1 MKSVYIKDL
10 AMGQPVDGL
19 FVITRAGL
27 RSYSGGQFLSLRL
40 ADKTGKVDGV
50 IWDRAEDA
58 YARLTVGRPARVV
71 GKVGQYQGSLQV
83 TIDKLIADV
92 EPGEIDPDDFLAS
105 APVDLEK
112 TAEEFCQLADT
123 LTNPHL
129 RALWQ
134 LFLKDEQ
141 PLWQAFQ
148 KAPGGK
154 LWHHGY
160 LGGLL
165 EHTLSVCRC
174 ALRIADGY
182 PGVDRDVL
190 LTAGLFHDLGKAE
203 EFCFDTMI
211 DYTDCG
217 RLIGHLVLSV
227 VKVESLIARLPDF
240 PEALRNQVVH
250 CMLAHH
256 GETPQSPMQAMTR
269 EALILYHADH
279 IDAHLNA
286 YEREMG
292 KARAAG
298 KAWTDYI
305 NLIGRFLYVGNG
317 QEPTQS

>member
-1 MKSVYIKDL
+1 MKSVYVKDL

-19 FVITRAGL
+19 FVVSRAGL

-50 IWDRAEDA
+50 VWDRAEDVYQSVA
-58 YARLTVGRPARVV
+58 VGRPVRVV
-71 GKVGQYQGSLQV
+71 GKVGQYQGNLQV
-83 TIDKLIADV
+83 TVDKLVAEV
-92 EPGEIDPDDFLAS
+92 DPSEVDPEDFLAR
-105 APVDLEK
+105 APIDLEK
-112 TAEEFCQLADT
+112 TAQELCELAASQE
-123 LTNPHL
+123 NAHL
-129 RALWQ
+129 RALWKHFVQ
-134 LFLKDEQ
+134 EER
-141 PLWQAFQ
+141 PLWEAFQ

-203 EFCFDTMI
+203 EFSYDTMI
-211 DYTDCG
+211 DYTDSG

-227 VKVESLIARLPDF
+227 VRVEKMIGRLPDF
-240 PEALRNQVVH
+240 PESLRNQVVH

-256 GETPQSPMQAMTR
+256 GETEQSPMQAMTR

-279 IDAHLNA
+279 LDAHLNA
-286 YEREMG
+286 YQREME

-298 KAWTDYI
+298 KTWTDYI
-305 NLIGRFLYVGNG
+305 NLIGRFLYAGNG
-317 QEPTQS
+317 QQQTQG